1 MGNNMENGMDR
12 LFSGLAGKEP
22 DKVTIPDDQQDN
34 KAQSVTSSSGR
45 KTRLKNERICTYIDH
60 EMMNKVRTLS
70 LTEGVSI
77 KEIITYGLN
86 VVLTRYE
93 EQYGKIRVKKHNKGN
108 IEKLLNK

>member
-1 MGNNMENGMDR
+1 MGINMENGMDR

-22 DKVTIPDDQQDN
+22 DKATIPDEQQDN
-34 KAQSVTSSSGR
+34 KVQSATSSSGR
-45 KTRLKNERICTYIDH
+45 KTRLKNERICTYIDQ

-86 VVLTRYE
+86 VVLSRYE